1 MFGAASGLPKC
12 FFMKICA
19 ADLTK
24 ATKRPLDSSSVILD
38 SRGGQGGISMPN
50 GIVKWFNNAKGY
62 GFIVPDDGGDDLFA
76 HFSAVTMDGYKTL
89 SAGDQVQFDV
99 TVGEKGPQATS
110 IVATGTN
117 TGLSETDSEKDVGGA
132 AESASETAPPDSP

>member
-1 MFGAASGLPKC
+1 
-12 FFMKICA
+12 
-19 ADLTK
+19 
-24 ATKRPLDSSSVILD
+24 
-38 SRGGQGGISMPN
+38 MPN

-99 TVGEKGPQATS
+99 TVGDKGPQATN
-110 IVATGTN
+110 IAT
-117 TGLSETDSEKDVGGA
+117 TGANSNQTDLGEASSAEEGGGA
-132 AESASETAPPDSP
+132 AGPTSDAVSPFHPET